1 MLRSVDILQI
11 TEPIQI
17 HVLILVPAI
26 VLGVVGGL
34 LGAFFT
40 RFNVWVVRNRKKMLS
55 KIKSQN
61 LQGFTRMLETI
72 LLVVSMVNRTLLNN
86 CDKPST
92 SYCNSNC
99 KPQTCPSSKYH
110 DDLCIYRSS
119 CLVSQLYFL
128 LLSTAVLTLIMR
140 LPRISANTCK
150 SVEQS

>member
-40 RFNVWVVRNRKKMLS
+40 RFNVWIVRNRKKMLS

-72 LLVVSMVNRTLLNN
+72 LLVVSMMYSTLLNN
-86 CDKPST
+86 CDKPGT
-92 SYCNSNC
+92 SN
-99 KPQTCPSSKYH
+99 
-110 DDLCIYRSS
+110 
-119 CLVSQLYFL
+119 
-128 LLSTAVLTLIMR
+128 
-140 LPRISANTCK
+140 
-150 SVEQS
+150 